1 MTTSRSGREYKRQS
15 GRENSKRRGGNN
27 TKTKHRPRELEVVVS
42 PDKNTMQTST
52 KNNRGRSVSTADG

>member
-15 GRENSKRRGGNN
+15 GRENSKRRGGNY
-27 TKTKHRPRELEVVVS
+27 TKTKHRPRELEVVS